1 MQLLSSCY
9 LFQGLSESQFH
20 DLSAITKEVRAQKGQ
35 FLMHEGQKGEELF
48 ILKQGAVELLTKV
61 NEDLVDYDFELP
73 IAILRNPGDCTGT
86 SSLLEPHIY
95 SLSAR
100 CFEDSELQVIKYT
113 DFRNLMIAD
122 HDLGFTL
129 MKNLA
134 QHLLGRLKETRQEL
148 KIHFKTLFK
157 SIHH

>member
-9 LFQGLSESQFH
+9 LFKGLSESQ
-20 DLSAITKEVRAQKGQ
+20 LKSLESITKETPIQKGQ
-35 FLMHEGQKGEELF
+35 WLMHEGNEATEIF
-48 ILKQGAVELLTKV
+48 ILKNGAMELLSKV
-61 NEDLVDYDFELP
+61 EDGFELP

-86 SSLLEPHIY
+86 SCLVIPHIC

-100 CFEDSELQVIKYT
+100 CAEDGAIFFIKQKALEK
-113 DFRNLMIAD
+113 LMLED
-122 HDLGFTL
+122 QGLGFTI

-134 QHLLGRLKETRQEL
+134 QHLLDRLKETRQEL

-157 SIHH
+157 SSHH

>member
-9 LFQGLSESQFH
+9 LFKGLSESQ
-20 DLSAITKEVRAQKGQ
+20 LQRLNTITKEAPIQKGQ
-35 FLMHEGQKGEELF
+35 WLMHEDERAEALF
-48 ILKQGAVELLTKV
+48 VVKDGAVELLTTV
-61 NEDLVDYDFELP
+61 NDDFELP

-86 SSLLEPHIY
+86 SSLVAPHEY

-100 CFEDSELQVIKYT
+100 CAENGTLFVIQKADLKHLMLEDHELGCTI
-113 DFRNLMIAD
+113 
-122 HDLGFTL
+122 

-134 QHLLGRLKETRQEL
+134 QHLLDRLKETRLEL

-157 SIHH
+157 SSHH

>member
-9 LFQGLSESQFH
+9 LFRGLSESQFH
-20 DLSAITKEVRAQKGQ
+20 GLLEITKQVRAQKGQ

-48 ILKQGAVELLTKV
+48 ILKQGAVELLTRV
-61 NEDLVDYDFELP
+61 NDDLINDDFELP

-86 SSLLEPHIY
+86 SSLLEPYIC

-100 CFEDSELQVIKYT
+100 CFEDSELRVIKHT
-113 DFRNLMIAD
+113 DLINLMMED
-122 HDLGFTL
+122 HDLGCAL

-134 QHLLGRLKETRQEL
+134 QHLLGRLKETRHEL

-157 SIHH
+157 SSHH

>member
-9 LFQGLSESQFH
+9 LFKGLSESQFQR
-20 DLSAITKEVRAQKGQ
+20 LLEITREVRAQKGQ

-48 ILKQGAVELLTKV
+48 VLKQGAVELLTTV
-61 NEDLVDYDFELP
+61 NDDLVNNNFELP

-86 SSLLEPHIY
+86 SCLLEPHIY

-100 CFEDSELQVIKYT
+100 CFEDSELRVIKHT
-113 DFRNLMIAD
+113 ELKHLMTAD
-122 HDLGFTL
+122 HELGCSL

-134 QHLLGRLKETRQEL
+134 QHLLNRLKETRQEL

-157 SIHH
+157 SSHH